1 MFLAL
6 PIAPDSGLTQTS
18 GSGSHSYIV
27 AFPKASCL
35 KEGAFGGS
43 GQSPAL
49 LPDLSGLL
57 ARLVAPFFVLI
68 WATGFIA
75 ARLVAPHVQPL
86 SFLCL
91 RYVVASGVLAA
102 MALVSGARWPSGRG
116 WRDTA
121 LAGLLIQAGYLGGVF
136 WAVRHGLPAGL
147 SALIVG
153 LQPLLTAALAWR
165 LLGERVGARR
175 WAGIAV
181 GFAGAALVVA
191 PVLLSSVQPS
201 GRAVSPAAVAVCLGA
216 MVSITLG
223 TIWQKRTGGVGDLR
237 TALAVQYAASLA
249 VTAPVALLLEGGAV
263 GFDGSWQAWAGL
275 LWASLGLSVGAVSLL
290 MVLIRRG
297 AVAGVATL
305 LYLVPPVSEELPPG

>member
-1 MFLAL
+1 MRPVQGRLA
-6 PIAPDSGLTQTS
+6 S
-18 GSGSHSYIV
+18 
-27 AFPKASCL
+27 
-35 KEGAFGGS
+35 GGS

-49 LPDLSGLL
+49 LP
-57 ARLVAPFFVLI
+57 RLVAPFFVLI

-91 RYVVASGVLAA
+91 RYGVASGVLAA
-102 MALVSGARWPSGRG
+102 MAVASGARWPSGRG
-116 WRDTA
+116 WRDTV

-175 WAGIAV
+175 WGGIAV

-191 PVLLSSVQPS
+191 PVVLASVGQ
-201 GRAVSPAAVAVCLGA
+201 GGAGVSPAAVAVCLGA

-237 TALAVQYAASLA
+237 TALAVQYAASLVA
-249 VTAPVALLLEGGAV
+249 TAPVALVSEGG

-275 LWASLGLSVGAVSLL
+275 AWASLGLSVGAVSLL

-305 LYLVPPVSEELPPG
+305 LYLVPPVAAGMAFLAFGEVLSPVQVGGMAVAVAGVALSQTARAG

>member
-1 MFLAL
+1 MEGGGRARPCLLTWRRLA
-6 PIAPDSGLTQTS
+6 
-18 GSGSHSYIV
+18 
-27 AFPKASCL
+27 
-35 KEGAFGGS
+35 
-43 GQSPAL
+43 
-49 LPDLSGLL
+49 
-57 ARLVAPFFVLI
+57 APFFVLI

-102 MALVSGARWPSGRG
+102 MALASGARWPSGRG

-175 WAGIAV
+175 WTGIAV

-191 PVLLSSVQPS
+191 PVLVPA
-201 GRAVSPAAVAVCLGA
+201 RAVSPAAVAVCLGA

-249 VTAPVALLLEGGAV
+249 VTAPVALVLEGG

-305 LYLVPPVSEELPPG
+305 LYLVPPVAAAMAFVAFGEVLTPVQVGGMAVAVAGVALSQTTRAG

>member
-1 MFLAL
+1 MRPVQGRLA
-6 PIAPDSGLTQTS
+6 PG
-18 GSGSHSYIV
+18 G
-27 AFPKASCL
+27 
-35 KEGAFGGS
+35 FGQG
-43 GQSPAL
+43 PTL
-49 LPDLSGLL
+49 LP
-57 ARLVAPFFVLI
+57 RLVAPFFVVI

-86 SFLCL
+86 GFLCL

-102 MALVSGARWPSGRG
+102 MALVSGARWPRGRG
-116 WRDTA
+116 WGDTV

-165 LLGERVGARR
+165 LRGERVGARR

-191 PVLLSSVQPS
+191 PVVVASMQASAQPG
-201 GRAVSPAAVAVCLGA
+201 GRVVSPAAVAVCLGA

-237 TALAVQYAASLA
+237 TALAVQYAASLV
-249 VTAPVALLLEGGAV
+249 VTAPMALVLEGGGV

-275 LWASLGLSVGAVSLL
+275 AWASLGLSVGAVSLL

-305 LYLVPPVSEELPPG
+305 LYLVPPVAAAMAFVAFGEVLSPVQVGGMAVAVAGVALSQTARA